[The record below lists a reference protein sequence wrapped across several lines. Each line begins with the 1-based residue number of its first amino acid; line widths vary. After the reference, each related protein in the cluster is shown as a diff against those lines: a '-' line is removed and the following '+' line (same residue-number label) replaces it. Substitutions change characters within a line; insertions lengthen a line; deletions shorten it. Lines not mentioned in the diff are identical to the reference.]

1 MPPSPAYP
9 LASVFLAPAFAWAAV
24 ALVAIPIIIHLLN
37 RRRYRVV
44 RWAAM
49 EYLLEAM
56 RQNRRRLKFQDLI
69 LLLLRSSAIALAGLA
84 LARPVACSNSAAGRI
99 FGQSSGLHVIVIDDS
114 GSMGYL
120 ADRSTAHTHLDQA
133 RLVAKGIL
141 SRLHSGQDAVAII
154 TTAARSA
161 DDGAPARPAVVGSIT
176 YDLAAAA
183 AVIDQVAQTS
193 AATDLPGALQQA
205 LELSRQGSTPQQ
217 RTLHLLTDSTR
228 SAWQGTSA
236 EALQQVGPQLAG
248 LYRIVHYNMGL
259 ARQSNLAITDL
270 RISGNFA
277 STAIPADFAATV
289 RAYGD
294 SASGALQ
301 WQLGDATLPGQANIP
316 LSADTAPQVLPQVV
330 LSAPGPRR
338 LTATLSPEDRLSAD
352 NVRYR
357 AMDVVGRLNVLI
369 VEGDHDGGA
378 MGSSAS
384 FLETALSPGKTTDGS
399 GENSASPIAFQAISE
414 AELSGRALA
423 DFQAVILTN
432 VARLTVSQADQ
443 LARFVRDG
451 GSLILFMGDNVG
463 SDSYNRELTAR
474 GLLPGPLVRKVQTPE
489 GAEPQHFAFK
499 PSGVLHPLLSV
510 FRGEEKSGLATA
522 RIFAYWQME
531 LPAATHAQRVLDFA
545 NGDPA
550 IVLQTVGAGQVVF
563 VATSADSRWTT
574 LPTKPAY
581 VALVHEILAGTVS
594 AGDEWMNLT
603 VGQRLSVPP
612 RVPLSGNPRLLDPS
626 GNPLMLDLGT
636 SADGHKAYR
645 SAPLDRP
652 GVYRL
657 ETGNAVYPI
666 AVNFPAGESD
676 LRTLDG
682 ASLRHALGG
691 VAMQFEQ
698 DQPPSG
704 ESDASESR
712 DLGWS
717 LLAMAASL
725 LVAECFLAMWFRR

>member
-1 MPPSPAYP
+1 MAPP
-9 LASVFLAPAFAWAAV
+9 LASIFLAPAFAWAGL

-69 LLLLRSSAIALAGLA
+69 LLLLRSSAIALAALA

-99 FGQSSGLHVIVIDDS
+99 FGQSSGLHVIVIDNS

-120 ADRSTAHTHLDQA
+120 ADRPTARTHLDQA

-141 SRLHSGQDAVAII
+141 SRLQSGQDAVAII
-154 TTAARSA
+154 TTAAKSA
-161 DDGAPARPAVVGSIT
+161 DDGSPARPAVVGNIT

-183 AVIDQVAQTS
+183 AVVDQVPQTF
-193 AATDLPGALQQA
+193 AATDLSGALQQA
-205 LELSRQGSTPQQ
+205 LELTRQASGPQQ

-228 SAWQGTSA
+228 SAWQGPGS

-248 LYRIVHYNMGL
+248 LYRIVHYNLGL
-259 ARQSNLAITDL
+259 PRQTNLAITDL
-270 RISGNFA
+270 RINGNFA

-294 SASGALQ
+294 GASGSLQ
-301 WQLGDATLPGQANIP
+301 WQLGDAALPGQANIP
-316 LSADTAPQVLPQVV
+316 LSADTLPQVLPQVV
-330 LSAPGPRR
+330 LNAPGPRR
-338 LTATLSPEDRLSAD
+338 LTATLSPEDRLPVD

-369 VEGDHDGGA
+369 VEGDRDLGA
-378 MGSSAS
+378 MRSSAS
-384 FLETALSPGKTTDGS
+384 FLETALSPGKGTGGS
-399 GENSASPIAFQAISE
+399 ADSSSSPVAFQAISE
-414 AELSGRALA
+414 VELSSRPLA

-432 VARLTVSQADQ
+432 VARLSSTQADN
-443 LARFVRDG
+443 LVRFVRDG
-451 GSLILFMGDNVG
+451 GALILFMGDNVS
-463 SDSYNRELTAR
+463 SDTYNRELTSR
-474 GLLPGPLVRKVQTPE
+474 GLLPGSLVRKVQTPD
-489 GAEPQHFAFK
+489 GAEPQRFAFK

-522 RIFAYWQME
+522 RIFTYWQME
-531 LPAATHAQRVLDFA
+531 LPTSTHASRVLDFA

-574 LPTKPAY
+574 LPAKPAY

-594 AGDEWMNLT
+594 AGDQWMNLT
-603 VGQRLSVPP
+603 AGQRLSVPP
-612 RVPLSGNPRLLDPS
+612 RIPLSGNPRLLDPS
-626 GNPLMLDLGT
+626 GNPLLLDLGT
-636 SADGHKAYR
+636 SADGHKSYR
-645 SAPLDRP
+645 SASLDRP

-666 AVNFPAGESD
+666 AVNFPAVESD
-676 LRTLDG
+676 LRTLD
-682 ASLRHALGG
+682 APSLRHALGG
-691 VAMQFEQ
+691 VAIQFEQ
-698 DQPPSG
+698 DQPPSAQT
-704 ESDASESR
+704 DPSESR

-717 LLAMAASL
+717 LLAMAAGL
-725 LVAECFLAMWFRR
+725 LVVECFLAMWFRR